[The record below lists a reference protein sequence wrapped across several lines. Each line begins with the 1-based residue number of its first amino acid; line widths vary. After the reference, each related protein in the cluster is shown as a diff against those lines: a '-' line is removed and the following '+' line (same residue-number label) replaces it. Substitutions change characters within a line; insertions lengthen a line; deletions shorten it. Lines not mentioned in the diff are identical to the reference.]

1 MAILLLM
8 RLQHNLNTG
17 AQNMKRLENKIA
29 LITGAAQGI
38 GLAIAKLFVLEGAKV
53 LITDINEKEVGIRSN
68 KINDEF
74 PGHAASI
81 KHDVTSVED
90 WKNAIDSV
98 EKNFGAVNILVN
110 NAGIMAVG
118 TIEEESYD
126 QWKHVHKVDLDS
138 VFLGCKYAIPAIKKQ
153 KNGSIVNI
161 SSISGI
167 IAGHNLASYNSAKAA
182 VRHLTKSVAIH
193 CAREKNGIRCNSI
206 HPVFV
211 DTNLLDDLYKKYGK
225 ETAIE
230 KLSRQI
236 PLGKIGEPNDVA
248 YAVLYLAS
256 DESKFV
262 TGTEIRIDG
271 GISAI

>member
-53 LITDINEKEVGIRSN
+53 LITDINEKEAAIQSN

-110 NAGIMAVG
+110 NV
-118 TIEEESYD
+118 
-126 QWKHVHKVDLDS
+126 
-138 VFLGCKYAIPAIKKQ
+138 
-153 KNGSIVNI
+153 
-161 SSISGI
+161 
-167 IAGHNLASYNSAKAA
+167 
-182 VRHLTKSVAIH
+182 
-193 CAREKNGIRCNSI
+193 
-206 HPVFV
+206 
-211 DTNLLDDLYKKYGK
+211 
-225 ETAIE
+225 
-230 KLSRQI
+230 
-236 PLGKIGEPNDVA
+236 
-248 YAVLYLAS
+248 AS
-256 DESKFV
+256 DRRQASEDV
-262 TGTEIRIDG
+262 TVKDWDQCLQINLNPAVMG
-271 GISAI
+271 G

>member
-1 MAILLLM
+1 M
-8 RLQHNLNTG
+8 
-17 AQNMKRLENKIA
+17 
-29 LITGAAQGI
+29 
-38 GLAIAKLFVLEGAKV
+38 
-53 LITDINEKEVGIRSN
+53 
-68 KINDEF
+68 
-74 PGHAASI
+74 
-81 KHDVTSVED
+81 TSVED

-256 DESKFV
+256 DESKFI